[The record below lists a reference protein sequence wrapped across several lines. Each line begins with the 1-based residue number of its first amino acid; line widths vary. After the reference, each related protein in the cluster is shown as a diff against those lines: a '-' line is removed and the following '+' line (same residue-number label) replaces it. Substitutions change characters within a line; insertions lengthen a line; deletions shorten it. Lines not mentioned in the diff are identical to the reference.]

1 MTQNLSPK
9 LLHNLEQH
17 YTRVGLMWEEG
28 VPLEDAASDI
38 RVSYE
43 DLEDMHLIM
52 FDQNPKYTIN
62 NLFEQEITYQ
72 FNANSL
78 QSTEIIN
85 ETL

>member
-1 MTQNLSPK
+1 
-9 LLHNLEQH
+9 
-17 YTRVGLMWEEG
+17 MWEEG